1 MQPSEHRD
9 VESQLLAY
17 VRQLERNYYDWRA
30 THLHLSCLKPHK
42 ISGSWRLLFLWGED
56 GYAYD
61 IDLWQGHRGRGRR

>member
-30 THLHLSCLKPHK
+30 THLHLSCLKPHN
-42 ISGSWRLLFLWGED
+42 R
-56 GYAYD
+56 
-61 IDLWQGHRGRGRR
+61 RGNCHPSPYRPFPLRQEFRRFPGIT